1 MSIIGD
7 TINKYGGNELD
18 YYPSAVGEAIDDYF
32 KTGKTSSNSLVGDAI
47 NSYSNNNR
55 NTSFGIGGKLSNFGD
70 LFKNSKGTL
79 LGALGGGLLGA
90 IDSGN
95 KKNLIKS
102 SYYKN
107 PYLTAALTPEYS
119 LNDNI
124 NNFVGTLGMNGGNKN
139 GGFISNLFSSS
150 LTGNANNGSTGDY
163 DILTKNLPTLYQY
176 NTSLPGSW
184 LTDDINK
191 LTENY
196 PEIFNY

>member
-1 MSIIGD
+1 
-7 TINKYGGNELD
+7 
-18 YYPSAVGEAIDDYF
+18 
-32 KTGKTSSNSLVGDAI
+32 
-47 NSYSNNNR
+47 
-55 NTSFGIGGKLSNFGD
+55 
-70 LFKNSKGTL
+70 
-79 LGALGGGLLGA
+79 
-90 IDSGN
+90 
-95 KKNLIKS
+95 
-102 SYYKN
+102 
-107 PYLTAALTPEYS
+107 
-119 LNDNI
+119 
-124 NNFVGTLGMNGGNKN
+124 MNGGNKN